1 MKCEVAGDLL
11 TLYVEELCS
20 PEAAKELEA
29 HLEGCPKCR
38 ERLERYK
45 EGIEKEKK
53 LQKEKNEVE
62 NAKELNP
69 WKKVRIKNII
79 KMLLAI
85 FLTIFFMVA
94 LAIIGVLCY
103 GQVTNA
109 EMGFS
114 TIADIREVKKICEN
128 LTKGETQD
136 LLDAI
141 VINGETVYANRGTG
155 QTGFSDITEM
165 LKADMDTAYEYHF
178 KGKNVSVK
186 IENVAQMPFSD
197 IWFVDEPHT
206 NIIVGFYEGD
216 EQIYTMNFGKVST
229 KKYWVTESLSE
240 EEPGFLER
248 VLPDVLGLDIC
259 LRYVMEEQYE
269 KLCAGEEVKSIGAG
283 LTFIIKKGETE
294 EEQSAYQE
302 QLRKKIAEL
311 YDNGWYIKKTMLS
324 VEEYDEAAKR
334 WIYKVWFMWED
345 QRDKDTGI
353 IEYKFHYY
361 DGNLYGIDGVEPVI
375 LSGEDVF
382 TQEVEQ
388 QVMNLF
394 E

>member
-29 HLEGCPKCR
+29 HLEQCPKCR
-38 ERLERYK
+38 EQLERYS
-45 EGIEKEKK
+45 EGVEKEKK
-53 LQKEKNEVE
+53 LQKEQNEVE

-79 KMLLAI
+79 RMLLAI

-136 LLDAI
+136 LLDVV
-141 VINGETVYANRGTG
+141 VIDAETVYANRGAG
-155 QTGFSDITEM
+155 QISFSDFTEK
-165 LKADMDTAYEYHF
+165 LKADMDTAYDYHF
-178 KGKNVSVK
+178 KGKSVSVK
-186 IENVAQMPFSD
+186 IENVEQMPFSY

-216 EQIYTMNFGKVST
+216 EQIYSMNFGKISA
-229 KKYWVTESLSE
+229 KKYWVTESVSGA
-240 EEPGFLER
+240 EPGFLER

-259 LRYVMEEQYE
+259 LRYAMEEQYE

-283 LTFIIKKGETE
+283 LTLIIKKGETE
-294 EEQSAYQE
+294 EEQRAYQE
-302 QLRKKIAEL
+302 QLSEKIAEL

-324 VEEYDEAAKR
+324 VEEYDEVAKK

-353 IEYKFHYY
+353 VEYKFHYY
-361 DGNLYGIDGVEPVI
+361 DGNLYAINGVEPVI

-388 QVMNLF
+388 QLMHLF